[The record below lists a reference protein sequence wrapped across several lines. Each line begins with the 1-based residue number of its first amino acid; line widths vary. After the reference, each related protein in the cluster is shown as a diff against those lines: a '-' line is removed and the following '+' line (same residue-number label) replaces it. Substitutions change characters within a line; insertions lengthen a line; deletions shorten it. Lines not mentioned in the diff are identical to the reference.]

1 VELGRRATVRRFTVA
16 WGADITNDPDR
27 NYELYVELLQDDAHR
42 ARIQRN
48 ERRELEL
55 VCYGGDR
62 IAIPAEWLVSVIQQF
77 IADTLSEEATDRQP
91 ERGG

>member
-1 VELGRRATVRRFTVA
+1 MA
-16 WGADITNDPDR
+16 WSADIVSEPSRDH
-27 NYELYVELLQDDAHR
+27 ELCVDLLENGVHQ

-48 ERRELEL
+48 ERRELEV

-77 IADTLSEEATDRQP
+77 IADTLSEQTTDRQL